1 VAQDLRRIRFES
13 DFFIEVGPGRAVVT
27 NRRSMEPAFFEE
39 LAARLRELGVALEA
53 LVHDPG
59 RDDWP

>member
-27 NRRSMEPAFFEE
+27 NRRSMEPDFFEE

-59 RDDWP
+59 REDWP

>member
-1 VAQDLRRIRFES
+1 
-13 DFFIEVGPGRAVVT
+13 
-27 NRRSMEPAFFEE
+27 MEPAFFEE

-59 RDDWP
+59 REDWP